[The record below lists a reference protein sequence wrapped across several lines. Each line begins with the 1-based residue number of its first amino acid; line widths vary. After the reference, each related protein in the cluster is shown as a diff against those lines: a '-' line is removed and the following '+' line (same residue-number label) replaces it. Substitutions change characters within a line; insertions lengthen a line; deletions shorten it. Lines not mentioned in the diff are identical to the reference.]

1 MWIGIKL
8 SKKAIFQIVDISR
21 NFRAKWSTFGQEEKP
36 ILSLIMQLKKTYWV
50 QEWENKRNIKDTEV
64 NAK

>member
-36 ILSLIMQLKKTYWV
+36 ILFLIMQLKKHI
-50 QEWENKRNIKDTEV
+50 EFKNEKISEI
-64 NAK
+64 

>member
-36 ILSLIMQLKKTYWV
+36 ILFLIMQLKKHIEFKNEKIS
-50 QEWENKRNIKDTEV
+50 QI
-64 NAK
+64 